1 MFTRCPECRTVFH
14 ITAAE
19 LRAADGTV
27 ICGACGVT
35 FDALDTLTETRPA
48 GAPEDEA
55 TGDEGTGDAEEED
68 APEPAD
74 EARDEEAFL
83 QELESLIGSEEGE
96 EGIDEADVPREHPP
110 LSPEAPEAGR
120 DEAEQEPVPTA
131 AFAGSSGDEDYD
143 LPDPDSVFRVD
154 EMPEEFMPESTEHFV
169 SDDEDERNS
178 PEASRLGTL
187 EEGDSEAR
195 DSNDKEPSV
204 PEDETF
210 PGLDDE
216 ERRRPW
222 ARLALAL
229 VAVIFLAGTW
239 AHAQRGTLLR
249 HPVGAAI
256 LSPVY
261 SLLGIEAEPEWRPA
275 DFRALRWEAVADPER
290 PERLVVAVEF
300 TNSASFAQPYP
311 LIRVV
316 LEDRFGRRI
325 GRHDFMPDQ
334 YLDDH
339 DRGRRLPAGGRVMT
353 TVEVP
358 DPNARADGFRV
369 DFCLEGSDGALVC
382 GPELF
387 R

>member
-35 FDALDTLTETRPA
+35 FDALETLTETSPS
-48 GAPEDEA
+48 GAPEDEE
-55 TGDEGTGDAEEED
+55 TGDEATEDAVEED
-68 APEPAD
+68 APEPVV
-74 EARDEEAFL
+74 EARDEDEFL
-83 QELESLIGSEEGE
+83 QELESLIGSEDGE
-96 EGIDEADVPREHPP
+96 EVVIDTDVPRQDSVPSSP
-110 LSPEAPEAGR
+110 LEEPPEAPVSGR
-120 DEAEQEPVPTA
+120 DEAEQ
-131 AFAGSSGDEDYD
+131 DYD

-154 EMPEEFMPESTEHFV
+154 EMPDEFMAQGTEHFV
-169 SDDEDERNS
+169 SDDEDERDS
-178 PEASRLGTL
+178 LKEDGLGTL
-187 EEGDSEAR
+187 EESGGETLDS
-195 DSNDKEPSV
+195 DSTERAG

-210 PGLDDE
+210 PGLDDDK
-216 ERRRPW
+216 RRRPW
-222 ARLALAL
+222 AKLTLAL

-261 SLLGIEAEPEWRPA
+261 SLLGVEAEPEWRPA

-334 YLDDH
+334 YLDEH
-339 DRGRRLPAGGRVMT
+339 LRGQRLPAGGRVMT